1 MSLAARPSDPKNSN
15 MSKAEF
21 LAKVDRVR
29 LSRLGDPVLL
39 IADFKPGRYLL

>member
-1 MSLAARPSDPKNSN
+1 MSLAARPSDPQNSN

-29 LSRLGDPVLL
+29 LSTEKEEELSH
-39 IADFKPGRYLL
+39 